1 MKEKIFKF
9 IQIKTP
15 NLFEVLDVKLK
26 DTDDEYGFVHEH
38 YIVKCLL
45 KVPDPS
51 IPINN
56 MFGRKE
62 QNCLVKVSEY
72 NSWLKGEDSLRWI

>member
-26 DTDDEYGFVHEH
+26 DTDDEYGFVNEH

-51 IPINN
+51 YPVYNL
-56 MFGRKE
+56 FGRKE

-72 NSWLKGEDSLRWI
+72 NSWLKGEDSIRWI

>member
-9 IQIKTP
+9 IKIKTP

-26 DTDDEYGFVHEH
+26 DTDDEYGFVNEH

-45 KVPDPS
+45 QVPDPS
-51 IPINN
+51 ITINN

-62 QNCLVKVSEY
+62 QNCLVNVSEY
-72 NSWLKGEDSLRWI
+72 NSWLKGEDIIRWI